1 MALQSE
7 KFGSIVESLKK
18 DNSSSGDDKTGVPSK
33 SMEYFKRS
41 EESLKGIDKSLRLIQ
56 ESFAKNKSSEKSD
69 DTKSSGSSRAPGD
82 YTVTEEL
89 KGAVG
94 MTKSLG
100 QGIASFASNP
110 VKSISNAFGGVKD
123 YAKDIL
129 GTPAGWQP
137 DKEATSSNRTA
148 NPESDNVQSSEEII
162 SEEMEQTNELIG
174 ENISIAKSQ
183 IEELKKIRLAL
194 VPDPSLDEYT
204 KNHDKKIIQKFDE
217 LIEAVKEGGTGGGGG
232 GLGLG
237 DMLPGARALGRGARA
252 LGRGAMSVGRA
263 VLPYALPAAAMVAT
277 GAAVDYGL
285 GKLGVGKDEEGKDLK
300 IDTAQDDANWK
311 KMTFGQKV
319 ESGIGRGIEKVGS
332 TLFLDNMSR
341 EAQADRIKNETQY
354 FKDKDYVGSNK
365 AQDDAN
371 WDKMSFGKKILSGI
385 NRGGEKLSLFDSTKT
400 TAARI
405 RKETEDLKNVPGAA
419 TKAAVTAT
427 SSTVSYSDEMKAKGI
442 NPEDPD
448 GSIKLGLQGPNSAG
462 TIGAATKAAVAAAA
476 ATVPAGGQ
484 PVAAPMKDTAKEEKL
499 SKIKKEF
506 QDNEAKEAAAKAK
519 IKEFEKAN
527 QSSFIKPTGEVE
539 SGVTAGKFSDPKK
552 QAEYDKL
559 NKEQLA
565 LSYKGVE
572 IEGKYK
578 IADVGK
584 DVKKMSASYAESLN
598 KKNAEANKAGRHPTG
613 QPHKTDYKEGDETG
627 LNEFEARR
635 KYTAALKE
643 RGIADKD
650 ISVMNPEG
658 TYDAQIE
665 KEIRSKSVTGG
676 PGAKI
681 PAPGAKNP
689 APVVESTSIN
699 EKFEAGKFS
708 EAEFMRKDPAN
719 FKKYQAFKVKRQEE
733 IAQNSPFFK
742 LDEAGAMSEAED
754 EATEEAAKKFQKEI
768 NASKA
773 GDVKVAI
780 EKTVE
785 KVSGGPGAKN
795 PAAPSTAAAVA
806 TPVVERK
813 SVDTAAPGKVAGP
826 AMGAAAAVIK
836 PVTDVDKVQQAA
848 KEKYQASTA
857 EEKAASEKLKAF
869 EKENPFDYR
878 EKPTATQDFLEMP
891 GTGKFK
897 DPKKQKVYDDIIKA
911 KEQAS
916 DSKKSAGAAYT
927 AAEGVT
933 KTHAFTGGVQPSKP
947 GDKGGIQGKIDS
959 EISGMQSDGAKIEA
973 LKKRGYSDKDLG
985 RDDTLKQNYIQ
996 MSDGAKYPNKNLG
1009 KYENIVK
1016 SELETPVKAGLITP
1030 KANNVAAGVAAAVG
1044 AEVIKAST
1052 DNIDLNREAL
1062 RSGNNVTP
1070 IVSNN
1075 ISTNNNTSYVPMK
1088 PTPRNERGGSALDRY
1103 QDRVSA
1109 F

>member
-18 DNSSSGDDKTGVPSK
+18 DNSSSGDNKTGVPSK

-237 DMLPGARALGRGARA
+237 DMLPGAGALGRGARA

-354 FKDKDYVGSNK
+354 FKDKDYVDSNK

-427 SSTVSYSDEMKAKGI
+427 SSTVSYSDEMKVKGV

-462 TIGAATKAAVAAAA
+462 TLGDATKAAVAAAA
-476 ATVPAGGQ
+476 PT
-484 PVAAPMKDTAKEEKL
+484 VAAVVKKDSGKEEKL

-527 QSSFIKPTGEVE
+527 QSSFIKPTGDVE
-539 SGVTAGKFSDPKK
+539 SGGTAGKFSDPKK

-665 KEIRSKSVTGG
+665 KEIRSKNVTGG

-699 EKFEAGKFS
+699 EKLETGKFS
-708 EAEFMRKDPAN
+708 EAEFMKKDPAN
-719 FKKYQAFKVKRQEE
+719 FKKYMAFKDKRKEE
-733 IAQNSPFFK
+733 IAQADPLFK
-742 LDEAGAMSEAED
+742 LDENDARENAED

-795 PAAPSTAAAVA
+795 PAPQRTEAGIAAFDKAYSDARSDGKSVKESKEIAHKARNAVD
-806 TPVVERK
+806 TKSSDVPVVEK
-813 SVDTAAPGKVAGP
+813 KPSTIADIGKKAGP
-826 AMGAAAAVIK
+826 AMGAATTAPKSLDELAYAEAKKWGRTV
-836 PVTDVDKVQQAA
+836 PDVDDKEVA
-848 KEKYQASTA
+848 KEEFDAINSNTPAVGKKLSPKEVEVARLRNMGDKVREEAKRLGIEPGKGQGVFEGGVLTKMVDTNTGKEHEVQVSEKDKASVA
-857 EEKAASEKLKAF
+857 GARQMRAMNDNSAKLAAAASR
-869 EKENPFDYR
+869 NMGND
-878 EKPTATQDFLEMP
+878 
-891 GTGKFK
+891 
-897 DPKKQKVYDDIIKA
+897 
-911 KEQAS
+911 
-916 DSKKSAGAAYT
+916 
-927 AAEGVT
+927 VT
-933 KTHAFTGGVQPSKP
+933 
-947 GDKGGIQGKIDS
+947 
-959 EISGMQSDGAKIEA
+959 
-973 LKKRGYSDKDLG
+973 R
-985 RDDTLKQNYIQ
+985 
-996 MSDGAKYPNKNLG
+996 
-1009 KYENIVK
+1009 
-1016 SELETPVKAGLITP
+1016 
-1030 KANNVAAGVAAAVG
+1030 
-1044 AEVIKAST
+1044 AST
-1052 DNIDLNREAL
+1052 DNIDLNREAS
-1062 RSGNNVTP
+1062 RAGNNVTP